1 LVGIAYG
8 PGHAY
13 AGIAGIIRT
22 AETLLERHEP
32 GIDGGYVAYW
42 PPIRRRKRQYLQAF
56 RTVQPFSLS
65 GVISASVFFFFSTLH
80 EDVAVDRPRL
90 KANFTSQVDADRIFL
105 IGEGRHVVIE
115 GQGPIAVLPYL
126 DGRHT
131 IAQIAQAVGGQ
142 LSLPQTFAAIR
153 KFGAFGQLADG
164 RPDLPAHE
172 IAHWDT
178 LGIDPG
184 RAKAVL
190 RDATIAVVGLDSTP
204 VQSLVTALTAEGMTV
219 CQCGPAEAADR
230 DDALIVVCADNYL
243 DPRLDE
249 LDRTLAAAPR
259 PWLLAKASSRAIW
272 LGPLIEHGR
281 TGCWYCMAQRM
292 RANRQ
297 VERYL
302 MGRRDATPIRVPHSH
317 AVAAPAV
324 LAGLLATEV
333 ATMVVTGS
341 APNLDGRM
349 VTLDL
354 EGLATDEH
362 VLVRRPQCERCG
374 DPTLISGRD
383 PKVTIASR
391 PLARDIEGGLRA
403 KPTGEVYQQLRRH
416 VSPIIGAVT
425 WLVPFSEVDNGLS
438 YSYRAG
444 HNFAMIRDRVDML
457 RRNLRGQ
464 SGGKGR
470 TDLQARVSAL
480 AEAIERYS
488 GLWRSDEPVRSA
500 SYAELGPDQAVHPN
514 ELTLFSDRQYEQR
527 LTWNANP
534 LNRLH
539 TVPYRLPDTRPI
551 DWTPCWSVTRN
562 QVRYIPAAYAW
573 FGHPDLEREFYC
585 FSDSNG
591 NAAGT
596 TREDAILQ
604 GFLELVERD
613 AVAMWWYN
621 RIQRPAFD
629 LDALGDP
636 YVDRLR
642 AFYADL
648 GRSLWMLDIT
658 ADLGIP
664 TMVAVSHRTGHQVQ
678 DILVGFGAHF
688 DPQIAAARALTEVN
702 QFLPQVFTRDQAG
715 DTVYLDDDPATM
727 TWLREVTIEDE
738 PWLTPRADQPAR
750 GPASYSWPDFG
761 DLADAV
767 ALCVDVTSKAGLE
780 FIVLDQ
786 TQPDLDLN
794 VVKVLVPGLRHF
806 WRRLGPGRL
815 YTVPA
820 RLGWQDRPR
829 QEDELNPRSMF
840 F

>member
-1 LVGIAYG
+1 
-8 PGHAY
+8 
-13 AGIAGIIRT
+13 
-22 AETLLERHEP
+22 
-32 GIDGGYVAYW
+32 
-42 PPIRRRKRQYLQAF
+42 
-56 RTVQPFSLS
+56 
-65 GVISASVFFFFSTLH
+65 
-80 EDVAVDRPRL
+80 L
-90 KANFTSQVDADRIFL
+90 KANFTPRVDADRIFL
-105 IGEGRHVVIE
+105 VGEGRHVVIE
-115 GQGPIAVLPYL
+115 GRGPVAVLPLL

-131 IAQIAQAVGGQ
+131 IGQIAQAVGGE
-142 LSLPQTFAAIR
+142 LSLPQVFAAIR
-153 KFGAFGQLADG
+153 KFAAFGQLAEG
-164 RPDLPAHE
+164 RPDLPEHE

-178 LGIDPG
+178 IGVDPG
-184 RAKAVL
+184 QAKATL
-190 RDATIAVVGLDSTP
+190 RDTTICVLALDPSPEPSVVA
-204 VQSLVTALTAEGMTV
+204 ALAAEGMTTR
-219 CQCGPAEAADR
+219 QCGLEDTARHEA
-230 DDALIVVCADNYL
+230 ALIVVTVDDYM

-249 LDRTLAAAPR
+249 LDRVLAAPPR
-259 PWLLAKASSRAIW
+259 PWLLARASGRAIW

-281 TGCWYCMAQRM
+281 TGCWRCMAQRM
-292 RANRQ
+292 KANRQ

-302 MGRRDATPIRVPHSH
+302 MRRRETTHIPTPHTHP
-317 AVAAPAV
+317 VAAPAV
-324 LAGLLATEV
+324 MAGLLATEV
-333 ATMVVTGS
+333 ARLAVAGS
-341 APNLDGRM
+341 SPNLDSRI

-354 EGLATDEH
+354 EELATDEH

-374 DPTLISGRD
+374 DPTLISARD
-383 PKVTIASR
+383 PKVTLTSR
-391 PLARDIEGGLRA
+391 PLARDVEGGLRA
-403 KPTGEVYQQLRRH
+403 RPTGETYQLLRRH

-425 WLVPFSEVDNGLS
+425 WLVPFSDVDNGLS

-488 GLWRSDEPVRSA
+488 GLWRGDEPVRHA
-500 SYAELGPDQAVHPN
+500 RYAELGPGQAVHPN
-514 ELTLFSDRQYEQR
+514 DLMLYSDQQYEQR
-527 LTWNANP
+527 LAWNADP

-539 TVPYRLPDTRPI
+539 IVPNRLPDDRPV
-551 DWTPCWSVTRN
+551 DWSACWSLTRD
-562 QVRYIPAAYAW
+562 QVRYVPAAYTW
-573 FGHPDLEREFYC
+573 FGHPDLENEFYC

-621 RIQRPAFD
+621 RIQRPGFD

-642 AFYADL
+642 AYYADL
-648 GRSLWMLDIT
+648 GRNLWMLDIT
-658 ADLGIP
+658 TDFGIP
-664 TMVAVSHRTGHQVQ
+664 VMVAVSHRPGHQVQ
-678 DILVGFGAHF
+678 DVLIGFGAHF
-688 DPQIAAARALTEVN
+688 DPAIAAARALTEVN
-702 QFLPQVFTRDQAG
+702 QFLPQVLTRDAAG
-715 DTVYLDDDPATM
+715 ETVYFDNDPAM
-727 TWLREVTIEDE
+727 MAWLREATVDAE
-738 PWLTPRADQPAR
+738 PWLAPAPGPAT
-750 GPASYSWPDFG
+750 GPASYHWPEFG

-767 ALCVDVTSKAGLE
+767 AQCVDLTSRAGLE

-786 TQPDLDLN
+786 TQPDLDLS

-806 WRRLGPGRL
+806 WRRLRPGRL

-820 RLGWQDRPR
+820 QLGWLDRPSR
-829 QEDELNPRSMF
+829 EEELNPRSVF